1 VWIFVDYYTLLHIV
15 ALYSSAQNLYDLF
28 QQKVLV
34 LFLEFFIGPRSLNLT
49 VEKIKQVQVDGIAF
63 MESAKATFPI

>member
-1 VWIFVDYYTLLHIV
+1 MWIFVDYYTLLHIV